1 MNTFLHLKNIEMK
14 RIIIIS
20 LCLLVLVGHG
30 MAKSGFAI
38 VVDTK
43 SYQYAQA
50 ELKAYAQAVEQVNG
64 LKVYTVVDRW
74 GIPDSIRTA
83 LQRLY
88 YQKRDPIVGAVFVG
102 DIPVPMIRNAQHLTS
117 AFKMN
122 QTNPRQESSVPSD
135 RYYDDFSLQFKSVG
149 HDEGTPYYY
158 YSLTAKGS
166 QRLQPNIYTGRIRP
180 TDVGGTSRYAKLK
193 AYLQKLVA
201 LKRTNRKLN
210 NMFYFDGHGYIS
222 ASKDAR
228 IDEKI
233 SYFEHFPQLK
243 RRTHQVGYIS
253 HDDVNPVKER
263 LMSELMRKDMDL
275 AMLHHHGS
283 FDAQYLNN
291 LILPNTVASAKTFI
305 MRNLREHIYHAKQRN
320 KNADSLSTAL
330 LKKFDLPDSWVLH
343 AQSDS
348 LARLDSI
355 YEAAA
360 DLHLEDFRAYQFTPN
375 TPVVVIDACFCGS
388 FHLNDCIANEYVFQP
403 GNTVVCI
410 ANSVNALQDKWADKL
425 IGLIA
430 DGGCVGDVV
439 KYAHY
444 LELHVIGDPT
454 FKFVTEGKAMDVDR
468 LVSENKEGA
477 WRKLLK
483 ADQPERQCLAME
495 ALCQLKA
502 MSSAELLNIYRN
514 SPSYIVRMQAFTLIC
529 DEKDDNFIKLLQ
541 LAAND
546 SYELL
551 QRCAV
556 VMMGKSGDVR
566 LIPQLI
572 SIAIANATSARI
584 NFDALNSLTVFPKS
598 QLLKEFALQFDRP
611 EVCYIH
617 KDSVRTLIYNAI
629 DHASE
634 RWVEDTR
641 KILDPTV
648 PVKKKLQLIRF
659 TRNYMIHAMIPDLLR
674 YLEQEKNEQVE
685 IALLEAMGWRTHS
698 YQRPLISAACQRII
712 NGDDYTQA
720 VKDEALKTY
729 KRINE

>member
-1 MNTFLHLKNIEMK
+1 MSVRKATIKKRLMNTFLHLKNIEMK

-83 LQRLY
+83 LQKLY

-102 DIPVPMIRNAQHLTS
+102 DIPVPMIRDAQHLTS

-275 AMLHHHGS
+275 EIG
-283 FDAQYLNN
+283 
-291 LILPNTVASAKTFI
+291 
-305 MRNLREHIYHAKQRN
+305 
-320 KNADSLSTAL
+320 
-330 LKKFDLPDSWVLH
+330 
-343 AQSDS
+343 
-348 LARLDSI
+348 
-355 YEAAA
+355 
-360 DLHLEDFRAYQFTPN
+360 RA
-375 TPVVVIDACFCGS
+375 
-388 FHLNDCIANEYVFQP
+388 
-403 GNTVVCI
+403 
-410 ANSVNALQDKWADKL
+410 
-425 IGLIA
+425 
-430 DGGCVGDVV
+430 
-439 KYAHY
+439 
-444 LELHVIGDPT
+444 HV
-454 FKFVTEGKAMDVDR
+454 
-468 LVSENKEGA
+468 
-477 WRKLLK
+477 
-483 ADQPERQCLAME
+483 
-495 ALCQLKA
+495 
-502 MSSAELLNIYRN
+502 
-514 SPSYIVRMQAFTLIC
+514 
-529 DEKDDNFIKLLQ
+529 
-541 LAAND
+541 
-546 SYELL
+546 
-551 QRCAV
+551 
-556 VMMGKSGDVR
+556 
-566 LIPQLI
+566 
-572 SIAIANATSARI
+572 
-584 NFDALNSLTVFPKS
+584 
-598 QLLKEFALQFDRP
+598 
-611 EVCYIH
+611 
-617 KDSVRTLIYNAI
+617 
-629 DHASE
+629 
-634 RWVEDTR
+634 
-641 KILDPTV
+641 
-648 PVKKKLQLIRF
+648 
-659 TRNYMIHAMIPDLLR
+659 
-674 YLEQEKNEQVE
+674 
-685 IALLEAMGWRTHS
+685 
-698 YQRPLISAACQRII
+698 
-712 NGDDYTQA
+712 
-720 VKDEALKTY
+720 
-729 KRINE
+729 